1 MLEKF
6 KKTKLYLGWAKF
18 IGILKPMTWE
28 KRFEYLWMYYKE
40 YAFCA
45 LMLLMV
51 LSVLATVMIHQ
62 TKETIVSGILV
73 NTTMSQEGMNYLTQD
88 YKAELAPDDKNKL
101 VELEYTTFSDPADP
115 QLGEESYYASMILT
129 ARVSGAL
136 LDYMIL
142 DKFAME
148 YYITQEVYLDLREVF
163 TEAEL
168 AELDEQKKV
177 IYAMQ
182 EGDTER
188 WPIAIVI
195 SDLPFAKDNVN
206 SQGDTYFAL
215 SGNVRS
221 IETCRNVWERIKAWQ
236 SPDA

>member
-51 LSVLATVMIHQ
+51 LSVLATVLVHQ
-62 TKETIVSGILV
+62 TKDTIVSGILV

-101 VELEYTTFSDPADP
+101 VELEYTTFSVHCC
-115 QLGEESYYASMILT
+115 SILFKCE
-129 ARVSGAL
+129 
-136 LDYMIL
+136 DY
-142 DKFAME
+142 
-148 YYITQEVYLDLREVF
+148 
-163 TEAEL
+163 
-168 AELDEQKKV
+168 
-177 IYAMQ
+177 
-182 EGDTER
+182 
-188 WPIAIVI
+188 VI
-195 SDLPFAKDNVN
+195 SVKNF
-206 SQGDTYFAL
+206 T
-215 SGNVRS
+215 
-221 IETCRNVWERIKAWQ
+221 I
-236 SPDA
+236 